1 LRKIVQIDFDEFV
14 NVNNEKGKAEA
25 KILAREKYNLSFEQ
39 VKRRLLNGTDYCY
52 DPKTRTYKH
61 KEKLDYEAEF
71 MSLEELDKKN
81 FNEPLGYG
89 VTGHKGPDSGF
100 DELVQELIKDKIIEL
115 SRYISIDHRTRKL
128 FVKTDTL
135 NRDGF
140 SLVEI

>member
-1 LRKIVQIDFDEFV
+1 MRKIVQIDFDEFV
-14 NVNNEKGKAEA
+14 CVNNEKGKAEA

-39 VKRRLLNGTDYCY
+39 VKRRLLNGTDYYY

-61 KEKLDYEAEF
+61 KEKLAYEAEF

-81 FNEPLGYG
+81 FYQPLEKGIM
-89 VTGHKGPDSGF
+89 GHKGPGSGF